1 VNKQKKI
8 LMHLNYTAIVVCMF
22 FVFYLQAIQLYAH
35 LWIFVLATAIFI
47 FNTTLL
53 KKKGYSNSFLIFTLT
68 INFLLLVFDDGISS
82 PLKLYVFYFPLLLSV
97 FLLTRYDQ
105 KIMRWSIT
113 IFTLFCFLFINFTTL
128 TPRFGSSIYNTNYV
142 EITSIII
149 IIISFFASMNILMIM
164 KDVYQTSE
172 DELIKTKEKITEAEE
187 RWSYALSNNQEGV
200 WDYDIASGTV
210 YYSPQWK
217 KMLGYNEYDIADKKS
232 EWDRLVHPDDIDMAN
247 LAVQK
252 NLSGETTYYEQM
264 FRMLCKNGSYKW
276 IYAKGKVCEFDED
289 GKAKRFIGTHT
300 DITEQKLAQ
309 GALIQSQQLL
319 NSINQ
324 NIDVAICR
332 TSKSMN
338 KLVYVNRGY
347 IKLFGYDNEQDA
359 LNSGPANIYFN
370 KSDRDKILKTLEEKG
385 SISNI
390 EIQYLKKD
398 GTVFWALLS
407 SSSVVDENGNISYD
421 GAMRDI
427 TILKEIEAELIK
439 AKEIA
444 EKASVAKSQFLSTMS
459 HEIRTPMNAVIGISN
474 LLMQENPKPDQI
486 ENLSVLKF
494 SAENLLTLIN
504 NILDFS
510 KIEAGKI
517 EFEELPVNIDQ
528 LIRSIIQ
535 SNIIEAKQ
543 KDVQIILT
551 SSINGNFLTDPTRI
565 SQILNNLISNAI
577 KFTEKGNIKVS
588 VDLVDYSVK
597 DSTLKFT
604 IKDTGIGIDEDKIP
618 LIFESFSQENK
629 DISRRFG
636 GTGLGLAI
644 TKLLLDLMKSKI
656 EVTSIKGKGSTFTFI
671 LTLKKAMAHG
681 AKIIKS
687 EEQNLNGMMVLLVED
702 NQMNVMLISK
712 FLKRWEINIDVVN
725 NGYDA
730 ITKMQ
735 ENKYNLVLMD
745 LHMPELNGYDAT
757 IAIRKFDT
765 ETPIFALT
773 ADAFADTRTRA
784 MESGMDDFIS
794 KPFNPDELYNKMAR
808 LHFKSSI
815 S

>member
-1 VNKQKKI
+1 MNKQKKI
-8 LMHLNYTAIVVCMF
+8 LTHLNYTAIVVCMF

-68 INFLLLVFDDGISS
+68 INLLLLVFDDGISS

-113 IFTLFCFLFINFTTL
+113 IFTLFCFLFINFTSL
-128 TPRFGSSIYNTNYV
+128 TPRLGTHIYNTNYV
-142 EITSIII
+142 DITSIII
-149 IIISFFASMNILMIM
+149 IIISFFASMNILMVM

-172 DELIKTKEKITEAEE
+172 DELIKTKEKIKEAEE
-187 RWSYALSNNQEGV
+187 RWNYALSNNQEGV
-200 WDYDIASGTV
+200 WDHYVGSETI

-217 KMLGYNEYDIADKKS
+217 KMLGYEEHDILNKKS
-232 EWDRLVHPDDIDMAN
+232 EWDRLVHPEDIDSATT
-247 LAVQK
+247 AIRR
-252 NLSGETTYYEQM
+252 NLSGETPYCEQM
-264 FRMLCKNGSYKW
+264 YRMLCKDGTYKW
-276 IYAKGKVCEFDED
+276 IYAKGKVCEFDD
-289 GKAKRFIGTHT
+289 KGKAKRFIGTHT

-332 TSKSMN
+332 TSKSMD

-347 IKLFGYDNEQDA
+347 IKLFGYDNEKDA
-359 LNSGPANIYFN
+359 LSSGLANIYFN
-370 KSDRDKILKTLEEKG
+370 KNDRNIILKTLEEKG
-385 SISNI
+385 AISNI
-390 EIQYLKKD
+390 EIQYFKKD

-407 SSSVVDENGNISYD
+407 SSRVVDENGNISYD
-421 GAMRDI
+421 AAMRDI

-444 EKASVAKSQFLSTMS
+444 EKASIAKSQFLSTMS

-528 LIRSIIQ
+528 LVRSIIQ
-535 SNIIEAKQ
+535 SHIIEAKQ

-551 SSINGNFLTDPTRI
+551 SSITGSFLTDPTRI

-588 VDLVDYSVK
+588 VDLIDYSVK

-656 EVTSIKGKGSTFTFI
+656 EVTSIKGKGSTFSFI
-671 LTLKKAMAHG
+671 LILKKAMAHG

-765 ETPIFALT
+765 KTPIFALT

-808 LHFKSSI
+808 LHFKSSN